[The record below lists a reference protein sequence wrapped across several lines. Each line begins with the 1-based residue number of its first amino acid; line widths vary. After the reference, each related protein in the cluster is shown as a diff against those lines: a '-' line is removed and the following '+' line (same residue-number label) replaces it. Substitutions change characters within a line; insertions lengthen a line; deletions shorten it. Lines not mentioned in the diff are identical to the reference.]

1 MPECEPPF
9 LNRVCQVLQD
19 LEVAEVPE
27 KAVGVEVGSRKL
39 DNHNVI
45 VPMEPGTLVISG
57 QVAQLMRRREM
68 ELLGDPVHQ
77 RTSSTE

>member
-1 MPECEPPF
+1 
-9 LNRVCQVLQD
+9 VLQD
-19 LEVAEVPE
+19 REVAEVPD

-39 DNHNVI
+39 YNHDVT
-45 VPMEPGTLVISG
+45 VPMEPGTMVISG